1 MQRFYK
7 LVVLVLATSAIFAQ
21 EQEPLDDAPIP
32 MTNLSILS
40 EQDFLNSYLE
50 NSFHNKIAI
59 ENLSIADQKIN
70 IAFEPYTALLFY
82 II

>member
-1 MQRFYK
+1 
-7 LVVLVLATSAIFAQ
+7 
-21 EQEPLDDAPIP
+21 
-32 MTNLSILS
+32 MTNISILS